1 MWCVVIKIH
10 LRVALCCNFSRS
22 DFPWRS
28 CAICF
33 VIRHS
38 LRHDDKI
45 ITMASHQVEQ
55 RQIYGATISRLQ
67 SGETKQHGPHYFQ
80 TSKIN
85 TIKIASEPW
94 SASLQRAELVPREYR
109 LTEQQSWLSC
119 GSSRCWWVVV
129 AMVVGSGGGGGNCC
143 HFDVNRNQF
152 CICWIMKTD
161 GSALEGRLA
170 AISII
175 VAFQRQHRMSSQH
188 VPSVRLALHAWL

>member
-22 DFPWRS
+22 DFPRRS

-67 SGETKQHGPHYFQ
+67 SGEAKQHWPHYFQ

-85 TIKIASEPW
+85 TIKIASECIVAALGI
-94 SASLQRAELVPREYR
+94 SAKRISADRTAIMAVVREQPLLLV
-109 LTEQQSWLSC
+109 
-119 GSSRCWWVVV
+119 
-129 AMVVGSGGGGGNCC
+129 GGGGGCGW
-143 HFDVNRNQF
+143 VVVE
-152 CICWIMKTD
+152 T
-161 GSALEGRLA
+161 AV
-170 AISII
+170 IS
-175 VAFQRQHRMSSQH
+175 MSTEINSVSVELWKQT
-188 VPSVRLALHAWL
+188 VRLLRDDWRQSA